1 MLGHPGLLLPM
12 QQQNGMQ
19 LLLLPPLLLL
29 LPPVVLQLLW
39 AMHGSL
45 GSSCSSRCG
54 TSSAVTGRNR
64 A

>member
-1 MLGHPGLLLPM
+1 
-12 QQQNGMQ
+12 MQ